1 MITKVLL
8 AIVARWPK
16 EDAGKIIWIQQDN
29 APTHVLVN
37 DEQFA
42 RAVAETGLD
51 IRLMN
56 QPANSPDM
64 NVLDL
69 GFFAS
74 LQSLTYTTSSTT
86 MDELIADIE
95 KAYWDYD
102 ASNLRNVFLTL
113 QGCLIEIMK
122 AGGGN
127 KYKIPHMN
135 RDSLE
140 AMGILPKCL
149 NCDLQLIEC
158 QGVDECLIAPV
169 SLGSEHQLILLAYQC
184 ID

>member
-1 MITKVLL
+1 MKVDRDTIRSYMISKVLP
-8 AIVARWPK
+8 AIVACWPK
-16 EDAGKIIWIQQDN
+16 EDAGKTIWIQQDN
-29 APTHVLVN
+29 ARTHVLVN

-42 RAVAETGLD
+42 RAVAQTGLD

-74 LQSLTYTTSSTT
+74 LQSFTYTTTSTNI
-86 MDELIADIE
+86 DELIANVE

-135 RDSLE
+135 KERLE
-140 AMGILPKCL
+140 AMGSLPKSL
-149 NCDLQLIEC
+149 NCDLQLIES
-158 QGVDECLIAPV
+158 VKE
-169 SLGSEHQLILLAYQC
+169 SLGV
-184 ID
+184 